1 MKSIVLY
8 SSLTGNTKQVA
19 AAITSVLPAG
29 TPCVDM
35 KQLPADLADY
45 DLVVAGF
52 WVDRGTANAEARKV
66 LETLNNKHVAIFA
79 TCGVPTQ
86 MPHARESLENAAKLL
101 PEGVVPVKTFICQ
114 GKVDPQVI
122 EIMYKMFPQGHAH
135 GQSAERDARHK
146 AAASHPNEDDLN
158 AAKAFGQDV
167 LAAAGQ

>member
-19 AAITSVLPAG
+19 EAITSVLPAG

-101 PEGVVPVKTFICQ
+101 LADPKNLTEQIVVIPHKI
-114 GKVDPQVI
+114 I
-122 EIMYKMFPQGHAH
+122 ERESTP
-135 GQSAERDARHK
+135 
-146 AAASHPNEDDLN
+146 DL
-158 AAKAFGQDV
+158 G
-167 LAAAGQ
+167 